1 MNPLKSRD
9 EENQQKKTKDSLYH
23 TQVQYLAPD
32 FISNLKALQN
42 VHVRRNEN
50 FVQTLVLP
58 DVWNGC
64 PNNFNIFLPRYLQI
78 AFNTKVAV
86 SRKPIIIRPNQTLK
100 ANFKQIEPNSKIL
113 DGSDFL
119 LDQYLSWFDKF
130 MFENA
135 FSSVLS
141 VMEI

>member
-1 MNPLKSRD
+1 MIESIKMQPRD
-9 EENQQKKTKDSLYH
+9 EGNQQKKTKEFVS
-23 TQVQYLAPD
+23 QVQYLASD

-86 SRKPIIIRPNQTLK
+86 SRKPIIIRPNETLK
-100 ANFKQIEPNSKIL
+100 ANFKQIAL
-113 DGSDFL
+113 
-119 LDQYLSWFDKF
+119 
-130 MFENA
+130 
-135 FSSVLS
+135 
-141 VMEI
+141 